1 MKCDNVRERLPL
13 LIYGDLGA
21 DETRDVHAHLNGC
34 DSCRHERDSLL
45 ATRQALDAP
54 TVPEITVD
62 VASIHAQSM
71 AMQAQSM
78 RRWKRLAIAASALA
92 ACLLAFLLIRPD
104 VRVSDG
110 QMVIRWGSEPERP
123 GLNESAIARAP
134 QTARD
139 RDLEERIRVLS
150 DLVQVL
156 YFQMEHA
163 DQKRKEELEV
173 LITRLDLLRIQS
185 QQRWDETQ
193 RDVTTLYTS
202 TKLSRREPSSNEP

>member
-21 DETRDVHAHLNGC
+21 DETRDAHAHLNGC
-34 DSCRHERDSLL
+34 DRCRHERDSLL

-78 RRWKRLAIAASALA
+78 RRWKRFAIAASALA

-134 QTARD
+134 QAARD
-139 RDLEERIRVLS
+139 RDLEERIRMLS

-193 RDVTTLYTS
+193 RDVNTLYTA
-202 TKLSRREPSSNEP
+202 KIGRREPSSNEP